1 MKKKSPILI
10 VAGILVIVASQMIKQ
25 FATTSDFLGGAIL
38 GIGIGLL
45 IMAVTINRPKSAN

>member
-10 VAGILVIVASQMIKQ
+10 VAGILVIVVSQMIKQ

-45 IMAVTINRPKSAN
+45 IMAVAINRPKSAN